1 MPSCKRRRLK
11 HAGQPQKAARSRSL
25 HRIRCFGLVC
35 PCRPPQL
42 PGPQGQGTKHAA
54 QKPLSLGR
62 LNPDA
67 GKPAL
72 VHRLPPQG
80 CCLGLFRTTR
90 RSTAPPSPLSP
101 AWPDPALQLLGP
113 RCTRP
118 PVQLPRNPPDL
129 RNSSLQPAPLTS
141 PATPAVSTGPGH
153 PTHPAVSTQAPVHPL
168 SEQQQEHRSAAVAW
182 PSRASVSLCRGGWG
196 RELTHRVRSP
206 GPGAAAHT
214 AKKKASI
221 INVNCLACPK
231 FSTTSCLFLCFL

>member
-101 AWPDPALQLLGP
+101 AWPDPSPAAPGSALHRTTCIAAPQPSGPAQLL
-113 RCTRP
+113 P
-118 PVQLPRNPPDL
+118 PACPSHLPSNPS
-129 RNSSLQPAPLTS
+129 RQ
-141 PATPAVSTGPGH
+141 
-153 PTHPAVSTQAPVHPL
+153 
-168 SEQQQEHRSAAVAW
+168 HRAW
-182 PSRASVSLCRGGWG
+182 PPNTPSRQRPGPSAPTFGAAAGASVSSSGVAVEGL
-196 RELTHRVRSP
+196 REPVQRWV
-206 GPGAAAHT
+206 GPGADPPREVTWSRCCGPHS
-214 AKKKASI
+214 KEESKYH
-221 INVNCLACPK
+221 
-231 FSTTSCLFLCFL
+231 